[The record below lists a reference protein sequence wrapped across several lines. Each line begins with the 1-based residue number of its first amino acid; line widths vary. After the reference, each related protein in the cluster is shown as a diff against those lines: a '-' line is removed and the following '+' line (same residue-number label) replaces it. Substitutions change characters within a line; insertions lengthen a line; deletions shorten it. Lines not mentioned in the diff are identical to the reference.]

1 MTTFWQPLNRPLWH
15 RPPLK
20 RPLSRHYYVII
31 SGYIMDQ
38 PDVLGGPQIT
48 QATGR
53 AQGRTRRARRLG
65 TLKTLNWAHRD
76 PHWVYTVIYRRNLWG
91 RMVPV
96 EAFAPRRVTIPTQE
110 TDHADRR

>member
-1 MTTFWQPLNRPLWH
+1 MTPFWKPKNRPMWH

-31 SGYIMDQ
+31 SGHIMNQ
-38 PDVLGGPQIT
+38 PYLLGGPQIT

-53 AQGRTRRARRLG
+53 AQGRTRRARRLDA
-65 TLKTLNWAHRD
+65 LKTLNRDHHD

-96 EAFAPRRVTIPTQE
+96 EAFAPRRVTIPAKENDQ
-110 TDHADRR
+110 